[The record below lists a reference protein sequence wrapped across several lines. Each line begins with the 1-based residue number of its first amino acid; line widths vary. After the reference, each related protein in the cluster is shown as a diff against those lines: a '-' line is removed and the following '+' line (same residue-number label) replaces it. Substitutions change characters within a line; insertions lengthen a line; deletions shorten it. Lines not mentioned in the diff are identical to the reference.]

1 MSPVDTT
8 IWNLDDHTRA
18 KHEILRYYLGG
29 WFPILART
37 SGRIIY
43 LDGFAGPGIY
53 SKGEEGSPIIALR
66 TAYEHMLTPHK
77 GAEIK
82 FLFIERDPNRAEVL
96 EQVLKE
102 KFPALPDKINYT
114 VISDEFERTVRELLD
129 YLEKEEKKLA
139 PCFAFI
145 DPFGFTGFSMDLMKK
160 MLSHDKCE
168 VLITFMAGF
177 VRRFL
182 DELREPALDTL
193 YGTKEWRK
201 IRVTPDNKARHLLEL
216 YEKQLKEQCGVEFTR
231 SFEMIGLTGQIIY
244 YMIFVTKHW
253 RGLKVMKEAMW
264 SVDRRGEYVF
274 SDRLGRAQTFLTD
287 YKDEQ
292 YWVPEAAEVVYQQFR
307 GKSVLVRDIEKHVII
322 ETKFIFRKAILKHI
336 ETNNPERII
345 QVSVPG
351 RKRRKGSFPDAGTII
366 FA

>member
-8 IWNLDDHTRA
+8 IWDLDDHTRA

-66 TAYEHMLTPHK
+66 TASEHMLRLHK
-77 GAEIK
+77 WAEIK
-82 FLFIERDPNRAEVL
+82 FLFIENDSKRAETL
-96 EQVLKE
+96 EQVLTE
-102 KFPALPDKINYT
+102 KFPTLPDKISYT
-114 VISDEFERTVRELLD
+114 VISDEFESTVKELLD
-129 YLEKEEKKLA
+129 HLEKEKKKLA

-160 MLSHDKCE
+160 LFSHDKCE

-182 DELREPALDTL
+182 DEIREPALDTL
-193 YGTKEWRK
+193 YGTPVWRK
-201 IRVTPDNKARHLLEL
+201 IREIKENREKQLLEL
-216 YEKQLKEQCGVEFTR
+216 YEKQLKEQCGVEYTR
-231 SFEMIGLTGQIIY
+231 SFEMIGLNGQIIY
-244 YMIFVTKHW
+244 YMIFGTKHW
-253 RGLKVMKEAMW
+253 LGLKVMKEAMW
-264 SVDRRGEYVF
+264 SVDRRGDYIF
-274 SDRLGRAQTFLTD
+274 SDRLGRTQTFLID
-287 YKDEQ
+287 YQDEQ
-292 YWVPEAAEVVYQQFR
+292 FWVPEAADVVYRHFK
-307 GKSVLVRDIEKHVII
+307 GKTVSIKDIEKFVII
-322 ETKFIFRKAILKHI
+322 KTKFIFRKSILNYI
-336 ETNNPERII
+336 EDNHPERIV
-345 QVSVPG
+345 QVVVPG
-351 RKRRKGSFPDAGTII
+351 RNRRKRSFPDDGVVT

>member
-1 MSPVDTT
+1 MSSVNST
-8 IWNLDDHTRA
+8 IWDLDDHTKA

-43 LDGFAGPGIY
+43 LDGFAGPGVY

-66 TAYEHMLTPHK
+66 TASEHMLGPQK
-77 GAEIK
+77 WAEMK
-82 FLFIERDPNRAEVL
+82 FLFIEKDPKRADIL
-96 EQVLKE
+96 KQVLVD
-102 KFPALPDKINYT
+102 KFPTLPNKIDYT
-114 VISDEFERTVRELLD
+114 VISDEFEPTIRELLD
-129 YLEKEEKKLA
+129 YLEKEKKKLA

-145 DPFGFTGFSMDLMKK
+145 DPFGFTGFSMDLLSKL
-160 MLSHDKCE
+160 LSHDKCE

-182 DELREPALDTL
+182 DELREPALDIL

-201 IRVTPDNKARHLLEL
+201 IREIPDNKAKYLLEL
-216 YEKQLKEQCGVEFTR
+216 YEKQLKELCGVEFTR
-231 SFEMIGLTGQIIY
+231 SFEMIGSNGQIIY
-244 YMIFVTKHW
+244 YMIFGTKHW

-274 SDRLGRAQTFLTD
+274 SDRLGRTQTFLID
-287 YKDEQ
+287 YQDEQ
-292 YWVPEAAEVVYQQFR
+292 FWVPEAAEIVYQEYK
-307 GKSVLVRDIEKHVII
+307 GKSVSVREIEKYVII
-322 ETKFIFRKAILKHI
+322 ETKFIFRKSILNYI
-336 ETNNPERII
+336 EKNNPEKII
-345 QVSVPG
+345 QISVPG
-351 RKRRKGSFPDAGTII
+351 RRRKKGSFPDDGVVL